1 METSEEKLQ
10 SVICSMENILTNTQE
25 YIEQYNQQQ
34 TKLYWNSVKM
44 YNNRHIW
51 GDFIDMEERLKEFAG
66 AMIRYTE
73 EIQKLARIIIDDVLE
88 LQKKL
93 SCDGEAP
100 LIYEVERKV
109 VIMRDVQKEYWESV
123 KAYSNHVAEMDRLM
137 RLHLEQTKQSRERKG
152 RFEILKDRVKD
163 FFNEID

>member
-10 SVICSMENILTNTQE
+10 SVICSMENMLENTQE

-44 YNNRHIW
+44 YNNRHVW

-88 LQKKL
+88 LQKEL
-93 SCDGEAP
+93 PCDRTP
-100 LIYEVERKV
+100 SLIYEVERKV
-109 VIMRDVQKEYWESV
+109 VIMRDVQKEYWERV
-123 KAYSNHVAEMDRLM
+123 KVYNNQVAEMDRLM
-137 RLHLEQTKQSRERKG
+137 RLHLEQIRQSRGKKG
-152 RFEILKDRVKD
+152 QFEILKDWIKD
-163 FFNEID
+163 FFDEID

>member
-10 SVICSMENILTNTQE
+10 SVICNMENMLENTQE

-44 YNNRHIW
+44 YNNRHVW

-88 LQKKL
+88 LQKEL
-93 SCDGEAP
+93 PCDRTP
-100 LIYEVERKV
+100 SLI
-109 VIMRDVQKEYWESV
+109 
-123 KAYSNHVAEMDRLM
+123 
-137 RLHLEQTKQSRERKG
+137 
-152 RFEILKDRVKD
+152 
-163 FFNEID
+163 